1 MYNTIHYITL
11 ALLKYNKLK
20 YYTWLIQARCR
31 SSPSKFLLNL
41 KMYRHFLKM
50 MLLLDHFTHL
60 SLCLLSFVR
69 LHSPSLPQHF
79 DS

>member
-20 YYTWLIQARCR
+20 NYTWLIQARCR

-41 KMYRHFLKM
+41 KMYRHF
-50 MLLLDHFTHL
+50 
-60 SLCLLSFVR
+60 
-69 LHSPSLPQHF
+69 
-79 DS
+79 